1 MNAMTRPLA
10 ILAAAALGGA
20 GLWLAGHWDM
30 DTNGGYWAALGVV
43 ALAGMLIGLA
53 QLRSPMADA
62 PGMLALAWIP
72 ITIAAGW
79 VLVYEQPAANT
90 FRDHVRDWSASL
102 GIADVVHYVTPFMMV
117 LAFAIGLVFGLTMLA
132 GWAMQRDTE
141 VVEEERTAVTP
152 VPTRMTAPPPM
163 VAARPATETAPAEEE
178 ATAVGNGSRRREILL
193 VP

>member
-1 MNAMTRPLA
+1 
-10 ILAAAALGGA
+10 
-20 GLWLAGHWDM
+20 M

-79 VLVYEQPAANT
+79 VLVFDQPAANT

-141 VVEEERTAVTP
+141 VVEEERATPVAP
-152 VPTRMTAPPPM
+152 VPTRMTAPPPLT
-163 VAARPATETAPAEEE
+163 AARAEAEAADEETV
-178 ATAVGNGSRRREILL
+178 VGNGSRRREILL